1 MNGSVARRWRPVR
14 WCRFRRSRAMR
25 CDVPRCCRTWR
36 RTTTRRNGTWR
47 TCTLP
52 STTSTVPPP
61 PPPIL
66 PFRFFAYRGAS
77 PPAAAAAKCLLG
89 PHFQPAVHVPA
100 RFVRHGR
107 VQPLSHHS
115 SQQQQQR
122 RRKRKQ
128 QQKETPKVSSGG
140 RRLFRG
146 GFRRCREWV
155 IESAPEVAQLFP
167 VTESRL
173 EAFHGGTGRKWFET
187 ERFPE
192 AGVVYFVEKVVP
204 LPAVVKQ

>member
-1 MNGSVARRWRPVR
+1 MVPLRAGGDLSAGADSAAQGRCAATFHGVAVPGGAPLRGGTGPGERVLY
-14 WCRFRRSRAMR
+14 RAR
-25 CDVPRCCRTWR
+25 HQ
-36 RTTTRRNGTWR
+36 
-47 TCTLP
+47 
-52 STTSTVPPP
+52 
-61 PPPIL
+61 
-66 PFRFFAYRGAS
+66 RGAS
-77 PPAAAAAKCLLG
+77 PPAAAAAAKCLLG

-122 RRKRKQ
+122 RRKRKRKQ

-155 IESAPEVAQLFP
+155 IESAPEVAEFFP

-204 LPAVVKQ
+204 LPAVVK